1 MREKSALFAT
11 TLLHRTIEF
20 HHCRMTSDSN
30 FRKTAL
36 IQTDIAGESP
46 VLMQL
51 TKNTQGALLMA
62 ASMAGF
68 SCSDALSKTI
78 IATMNAG
85 EIIFI
90 RGLFT
95 TFFVFLLAHRMGAL
109 RSWKVV
115 LQPMIA
121 LRIACEAIAAATYIT
136 ALGMMPLANA
146 SAIQQAVPLAVTL
159 GAVLFL
165 KEPVGWRRW
174 MAIVVGFIGVLIII
188 RPGPEGFTTAALLAI
203 ACMFATAARDLATR
217 CIDKN
222 VPSLMVTVCTAISI
236 SVFGAL
242 CIAPLGGWQPVSM
255 ASLLQILLA
264 SILVLIGYQAVIL
277 AMRTGEISFIA
288 PFRYLSLIWS
298 ALLGLII
305 FGEMP
310 DGWAIFGAAIV
321 IASGIYTFY
330 RENKR
335 RAAERVAQAAERRAP
350 A

>member
-1 MREKSALFAT
+1 
-11 TLLHRTIEF
+11 
-20 HHCRMTSDSN
+20 
-30 FRKTAL
+30 
-36 IQTDIAGESP
+36 
-46 VLMQL
+46 MQL

-78 IATMNAG
+78 VASMNAG
-85 EIIFI
+85 QIIFI
-90 RGLFT
+90 RGIFT
-95 TFFVFLLAHRMGAL
+95 AFIVYLLARRMGAL
-109 RSWKVV
+109 RSWKVI

-136 ALGMMPLANA
+136 ALGMMPIANA

-159 GAVLFL
+159 GAMVFL

-174 MAIVVGFIGVLIII
+174 AAILVGFIGVLIII
-188 RPGPEGFTTAALLAI
+188 RPGPDGFTLAALLVT

-236 SVFGAL
+236 SIFGAL
-242 CIAPLGGWQPVSM
+242 CIVPLGGWQPVSM
-255 ASLLQILLA
+255 TSLLQILLA
-264 SILVLIGYQAVIL
+264 SVLVLIGYQAVIL
-277 AMRTGEISFIA
+277 AMRMGEISFVA

-298 ALLGLII
+298 ALLGLIV
-305 FGEMP
+305 FGEIP
-310 DGWAIFGAAIV
+310 DSWAIIGAAIV

-335 RAAERVAQAAERRAP
+335 RAAERVAQEAEPRVP

>member
-1 MREKSALFAT
+1 MR
-11 TLLHRTIEF
+11 
-20 HHCRMTSDSN
+20 
-30 FRKTAL
+30 
-36 IQTDIAGESP
+36 
-46 VLMQL
+46 L
-51 TKNTQGALLMA
+51 TKNTQGALFMA
-62 ASMAGF
+62 ASMAAFCCG
-68 SCSDALSKTI
+68 DALSKTV

-95 TFFVFLLAHRMGAL
+95 SFFVYLLARKMGSL
-109 RSWKVV
+109 RSWKVI

-136 ALGMMPLANA
+136 ALGMMPIANA
-146 SAIQQAVPLAVTL
+146 AAIQQAVPLAVTL
-159 GAVLFL
+159 GAMIFL

-174 MAIVVGFIGVLIII
+174 TAIGVGFMGVLIII
-188 RPGPEGFTTAALLAI
+188 RPGPEGFTTAALLVI

-217 CIDKN
+217 CIDKE
-222 VPSLMVTVCTAISI
+222 VPSLMITFCTAISI

-242 CIAPLGGWQPVSM
+242 CIVPFGGWQPVSTT
-255 ASLLQILLA
+255 SLMQILLA
-264 SILVLIGYQAVIL
+264 SVLVLIGYQAVIL
-277 AMRTGEISFIA
+277 AMRTGEISFVA

-305 FGEMP
+305 FDEVP
-310 DGWAIFGAAIV
+310 DSWSIFGAVIV

-330 RENKR
+330 RESKR
-335 RAAERVAQAAERRAP
+335 RGVDPVAQESEPRVP

>member
-1 MREKSALFAT
+1 
-11 TLLHRTIEF
+11 
-20 HHCRMTSDSN
+20 
-30 FRKTAL
+30 
-36 IQTDIAGESP
+36 
-46 VLMQL
+46 MQL

-68 SCSDALSKTI
+68 SCSDALSKTV
-78 IATMNAG
+78 IASMNAG
-85 EIIFI
+85 QIIFI

-109 RSWKVV
+109 RSWKVA

-136 ALGMMPLANA
+136 ALGMMPIANA
-146 SAIQQAVPLAVTL
+146 SAIQQAVPLAVTF
-159 GAVLFL
+159 GAMVFL

-174 MAIVVGFIGVLIII
+174 TAILVGFAGVLIII
-188 RPGPEGFTTAALLAI
+188 RPGPDGFTLAALLVT
-203 ACMFATAARDLATR
+203 ACMFTTAARDLATR
-217 CIDKN
+217 CIDKT

-236 SVFGAL
+236 SIFGAL
-242 CIAPLGGWQPVSM
+242 CIVPLGGWQPVGT
-255 ASLLQILLA
+255 ASLVQIFLA
-264 SILVLIGYQAVIL
+264 SILVLVGYQSIIL
-277 AMRTGEISFIA
+277 AMRIGEISFIA

-298 ALLGLII
+298 ALLGLIV

-310 DGWAIFGAAIV
+310 DGWSIVGAAIV

-335 RAAERVAQAAERRAP
+335 RTAERIAQEAEARVP

>member
-1 MREKSALFAT
+1 
-11 TLLHRTIEF
+11 
-20 HHCRMTSDSN
+20 
-30 FRKTAL
+30 
-36 IQTDIAGESP
+36 
-46 VLMQL
+46 MQL

-68 SCSDALSKTI
+68 SCSDALSKAI
-78 IATMNAG
+78 VASMNAG
-85 EIIFI
+85 QIIFI

-95 TFFVFLLAHRMGAL
+95 AFIVYLLARRMGAL
-109 RSWKVV
+109 RSWKVI

-136 ALGMMPLANA
+136 ALGMMPIANA

-159 GAVLFL
+159 GAMIFL

-174 MAIVVGFIGVLIII
+174 SAILVGFIGVLIII
-188 RPGPEGFTTAALLAI
+188 RPGPDGFTLAALLVT

-242 CIAPLGGWQPVSM
+242 CIVPLGGWQPVGM
-255 ASLLQILLA
+255 TSLLQILLA
-264 SILVLIGYQAVIL
+264 SVLVLIGYQAVIL
-277 AMRTGEISFIA
+277 AMRTGEISFVA

-298 ALLGLII
+298 SLLGLIV

-310 DGWAIFGAAIV
+310 DSWAIIGAAIV

-335 RAAERVAQAAERRAP
+335 RAAERVAQEAEPRIP

>member
-1 MREKSALFAT
+1 
-11 TLLHRTIEF
+11 
-20 HHCRMTSDSN
+20 
-30 FRKTAL
+30 
-36 IQTDIAGESP
+36 
-46 VLMQL
+46 MQL
-51 TKNTQGALLMA
+51 TKNTQGALFMA

-68 SCSDALSKTI
+68 SCSDALSKTVV
-78 IATMNAG
+78 ASMNAG
-85 EIIFI
+85 QIIFI

-95 TFFVFLLAHRMGAL
+95 AFFVYILARRMGAL
-109 RSWKVV
+109 RSWKVA

-136 ALGMMPLANA
+136 ALGMMPIANA

-159 GAVLFL
+159 GAMVFL

-174 MAIVVGFIGVLIII
+174 AAILVGFIGVLIII
-188 RPGPEGFTTAALLAI
+188 RPGPDGFTMAALLVT

-217 CIDKN
+217 CISKD
-222 VPSLMVTVCTAISI
+222 VPSLMVTVCTAVSISI
-236 SVFGAL
+236 FGAL
-242 CIAPLGGWQPVSM
+242 CIVPLGGWQPVSM
-255 ASLLQILLA
+255 AALLQILLA

-277 AMRTGEISFIA
+277 AMRMGEISFVA

-298 ALLGLII
+298 ALLGLIV

-310 DGWAIFGAAIV
+310 DGWAIIGAAIV

-335 RAAERVAQAAERRAP
+335 RAAERVALEAEPRIP